1 VTEVLAAATGTP
13 HPWVAEATDRIRFGV
28 FCGPAP
34 TFAASVEWAQEVE
47 ALGFDS
53 HWLRDHPARA
63 PEDGWTLLAAIAGAT
78 TRLRLGLMVSC
89 VYYRHPL
96 LLARVAADV
105 DRLSGGRTVLGLGA
119 GWDAAEFAAMG
130 LSLPAPRDRLQ
141 GLEEAVRIVYGLWGP
156 EPFTLQGSQ
165 FRVAGATVRPGPVQ
179 APRVPLLLGGGGERV
194 TLRLVA
200 RYADASNLGGGSAR
214 DTAELAHKH
223 AILRRHCDAVG
234 RPGDAVLRT
243 VWTAAVL
250 GPDAATAARKLAAAP
265 AAARGFPNGVFGTP
279 AQAIAHFRELA
290 AAGAQYFIVIVD
302 DAETARLVAEQVAP
316 EVAGAA

>member
-1 VTEVLAAATGTP
+1 MTEGLATATAEP
-13 HPWVAEATDRIRFGV
+13 HPWVAEATERIRFGV
-28 FCGPAP
+28 FCGPGP

-105 DRLSGGRTVLGLGA
+105 DRLSGGRSVLGLGA
-119 GWDAAEFAAMG
+119 GYDAAEFAAMG
-130 LSLPAPRDRLQ
+130 LPLPAPRDRVR
-141 GLEEAVRIVYGLWGP
+141 GLEETIRIVYGAWGP
-156 EPFTLQGSQ
+156 APFTLAGRQ
-165 FRVAGATVRPGPVQ
+165 FRVTGATVRPGPVQ
-179 APRVPLLLGGGGERV
+179 APRVPLLLGGGGERGM
-194 TLRLVA
+194 LRLVA
-200 RYADASNLGGGSAR
+200 RYADASNLGAGSAR
-214 DTAELAHKH
+214 TRPRWRTSTPSCAPTAPGGAPP
-223 AILRRHCDAVG
+223 RRGAADGLDGGGAGPRRGDG
-234 RPGDAVLRT
+234 RPEAGR
-243 VWTAAVL
+243 
-250 GPDAATAARKLAAAP
+250 RP

-279 AQAIAHFRELA
+279 AQAVAHFRALA
-290 AAGAQYFIVIVD
+290 AVGARYFIVVVD
-302 DAETARLVAEQVAP
+302 DAETARLVAAEVAP